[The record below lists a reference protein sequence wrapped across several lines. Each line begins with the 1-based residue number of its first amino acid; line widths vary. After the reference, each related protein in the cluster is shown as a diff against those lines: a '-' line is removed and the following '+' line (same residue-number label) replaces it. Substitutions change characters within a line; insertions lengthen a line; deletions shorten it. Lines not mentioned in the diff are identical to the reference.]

1 MSEHTS
7 TQAPTFA
14 ATLLATALM
23 LSGCSQRAETT
34 GTPQQESQSAAEQEE
49 PVQLE
54 PAYPE
59 DVSAEGLS
67 AADQQ
72 QHREREQH
80 SHEDGTT
87 HTHEGEGDHHDG
99 GQDDHEHD
107 DGHSH

>member
-7 TQAPTFA
+7 TQASTFA
-14 ATLLATALM
+14 AALLAIALM
-23 LSGCSQRAETT
+23 LSGCAQRAETT
-34 GTPQQESQSAAEQEE
+34 ATPQQESQTAAEQEE

-67 AADQQ
+67 AADLQH
-72 QHREREQH
+72 HREREQH

-87 HTHEGEGDHHDG
+87 HTHEGEDHHGDG
-99 GQDDHEHD
+99 EDDHEHGD